1 MSIALK
7 DGDDELFSNYET
19 EFQLAYGEVSQNLD
33 EFASLPPAEQRRTA
47 TSIQR
52 AIDEA
57 YEIIDQMAVE
67 VQSIPS
73 SQRSK
78 YNNKL
83 RGYRSDIEKAKRR
96 VKTLKDGIDRSEL
109 LGGASGANSE
119 FNGSDVGADQR
130 QQLLAGQ
137 ESLERSSERLRESQR
152 IANETESIGANILT
166 DLRGQREQIVNSRNT
181 LTEADNYVD
190 KSLRTLRSMARR
202 MAANKI
208 ITYAII
214 AILVLLII
222 FVLLSKFW

>member
-7 DGDDELFSNYET
+7 DADDGLFSNYET
-19 EFQLAYGEVSQNLD
+19 EFQLAYGEISQNLD
-33 EFASLPPAEQRRTA
+33 EFVHLTAAEQRKTA
-47 TSIQR
+47 TGIQR

-73 SQRSK
+73 SQRSR

-96 VKTLKDGIDRSEL
+96 LKGLRENVDRNEL
-109 LGGASGANSE
+109 LGEASQGV
-119 FNGSDVGADQR
+119 GRDVGADQR

-137 ESLERSSERLRESQR
+137 ESLDRSSERLRESQR
-152 IANETESIGANILT
+152 VANETESVGANILT
-166 DLRGQREQIVNSRNT
+166 DLRAQREQIVNSRNT

-202 MAANKI
+202 MAANKV

-214 AILVLLII
+214 AILVVLII